1 MSDDLQRSLGRVEAK
16 IDTLLELNKSHEERI
31 TSLETDR
38 NRVKG
43 AILGV
48 GIGSGG
54 IGALLAKY
62 LPWGGHG

>member
-31 TSLETDR
+31 TSLESDR

-62 LPWGGHG
+62 FPWSGHG